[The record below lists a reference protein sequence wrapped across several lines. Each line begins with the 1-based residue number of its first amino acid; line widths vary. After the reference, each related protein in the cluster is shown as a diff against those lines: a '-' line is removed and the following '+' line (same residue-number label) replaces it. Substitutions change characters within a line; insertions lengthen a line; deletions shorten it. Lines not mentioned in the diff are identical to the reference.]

1 MVAAVKYFSEKA
13 KEYGISEDK
22 LCIGGCSAGAYTSMI
37 ACILMGREGISNL
50 IKMQFLLSPMLGT
63 GLEDAPEN
71 TVMDWEKPYINCLP
85 YDLIAS
91 DFPKQNSERDVLLY
105 PSDISLE
112 EARKLPKTVLFTSE
126 FDWLRRDTHNMI
138 VKLKQAKV
146 YADHADYAGSAHVF
160 YLFSMDPNFKLF
172 FDDI

>member
-1 MVAAVKYFSEKA
+1 
-13 KEYGISEDK
+13 
-22 LCIGGCSAGAYTSMI
+22 MI

-63 GLEDAPEN
+63 GLEDAQAN
-71 TVMDWEKPYINCLP
+71 TVMDWEKPYIHCLP
-85 YDLIAS
+85 YYLIAS
-91 DFPKQNSERDVLLY
+91 DFEKQNSERDVLLY

-112 EARKLPKTVLFTSE
+112 EARQLPKTIFFTSE

-138 VKLKQAKV
+138 NKLKKAEV
-146 YADHADYAGSAHVF
+146 YVDHADYAGSAHVF
-160 YLFSMDPNFKLF
+160 FMFSMDPNFKPF